1 MKRLIDLLDDQGRI
15 FFQQWAD
22 ANVAVFSSA
31 LLVEILQAIVGL
43 LVG

>member
-1 MKRLIDLLDDQGRI
+1 MKKLVEMLDDDDRI

-31 LLVEILQAIVGL
+31 LLVEIFRGFVGL
-43 LVG
+43 LFG